1 MRSLLTSKDVL
12 RARLSPLPLKT
23 KETLT
28 SLDNPFSDDNDNA
41 VVHLV
46 GKVIPPPRLDFK
58 PPTALTARVAMR
70 YAVEAN
76 GTSARPSTCCV
87 LRSRLLHELRPTI
100 PLARCV
106 RKNLALTYPDVFVAL
121 FLPVQDEW
129 SRYLSWVYAS
139 MESCG
144 LRTPSRERGEVQ

>member
-46 GKVIPPPRLDFK
+46 GKVIPPP
-58 PPTALTARVAMR
+58 
-70 YAVEAN
+70 
-76 GTSARPSTCCV
+76 PS
-87 LRSRLLHELRPTI
+87 S
-100 PLARCV
+100 
-106 RKNLALTYPDVFVAL
+106 
-121 FLPVQDEW
+121 
-129 SRYLSWVYAS
+129 
-139 MESCG
+139 
-144 LRTPSRERGEVQ
+144 